1 MSLEQTTGNLE
12 IRYANVVTFV
22 GSSNTMVDT
31 TTGRIQTKGIQHN
44 SNVITDISGP
54 HGRVAPSLKRYPEIA
69 FTEAKFDRNDTT
81 NTYVQAGYTVSA
93 SSQDSS
99 TADMFA
105 YQAFNG
111 GATVHEWRSGSA
123 SNYGGAGGIFN
134 NTNTH
139 YQIATTD
146 VDGVTI
152 PHGEWLKIK
161 MPKKIRLESVF
172 LTPAAT
178 NFTPENFKI
187 YGSNDGTTWKL
198 LITQSG
204 LVPVSAGNSIIPAT
218 TISGYYNEYV
228 IVITKIYNNAQ
239 PDTSIKELEYYGY
252 EEDPPAGDHSVD
264 TTFKSR
270 FNNPQLT
277 GVQVLV
283 DGATGVGTNHISG
296 GADPS
301 GNQAI
306 MTSPNKYWTLN
317 GTLTSNLSV
326 EANTFLEGDQP
337 HAVSVWFNSSNL
349 EMNVS
354 NTCVFSISD
363 QEKLDSVNLDLQS
376 NTWHNLTYTYQGE
389 GGSRVTYLDGRKV
402 ADDKVEDTF
411 GDYPPFAMT
420 GSSQSGYVVS
430 ARSEY
435 DSSNNAVKAF
445 DDNTGTGYKPM
456 DSAYDSS
463 GNLDSGGTF
472 AISASGTT
480 PGEWIKMKMPHK
492 LVVSYLFMQS
502 IATSTGPSD
511 FKLFGSNDDVNWDEL
526 LSIVG
531 QTTATAGTSNA
542 VNASKGYKYLAIVVA
557 KTLSSVDLQI
567 GEIKFYG
574 HRENDLIRF
583 PDPTNV
589 LKYPHIAMTGPAQ
602 RGYVATA
609 SAQLYD
615 SPPWEAFDESVATN
629 SSGWIWNTS
638 GTHNLGTDSG
648 SGTTT
653 DGGHWIRL
661 ELPYKLVV
669 TRVDVISDAQNPQG
683 QDEFPDEYAV
693 YGWNGSGAWTKLLD
707 VTGKNPTIGT
717 STILSDTISNST
729 AYKYL
734 ALEAKSYY
742 DNSSNFGRIA
752 GIKYYGTGVDSI
764 PIQIGGGNIDKVA
777 NFRVYDKFIQQDQAL
792 EIWNA
797 QKDEFERAKSQMVL
811 QQGNLGIGTTGPTT
825 TLDVVGD
832 ARITESITSTTS
844 LVSNAMTIGT
854 TKTFVVTVSGA
865 NKYLIDGDSQASLT
879 LHQHQTYIF
888 DLSSSTLAT
897 HPFIFSDANTNDGNA
912 NGTPYTTGITTTGT
926 TRTFAVTADT
936 PTTLYYYCTS
946 HTGMGGTITIS
957 PEAELIVTGTVE
969 ATNFSGSGAGLT
981 SIPSSAISGTLSQW
995 TTNGTMINYMD
1006 GNVGIGVA
1014 SPGAKLHVAGAGA
1027 IIVPSGTEA
1036 QRPTPYVAGMVRYN
1050 TEDTTLELFNGT
1062 DWLNITLTP
1071 PTLYNFTSHIFHPC
1085 GKRGRDGPTITDCL
1099 NNYGNVL
1106 PWNDSNFFNITGYGI
1121 QEWVVPKTTTY
1132 TIEAIG
1138 AGLYSFNDGGYGA
1151 KIRADNVSL
1160 TKGETIKIL
1169 CGQLPSGTTNNNSN
1183 HGGGGGT
1190 FVVRTPYN
1198 TNASIILIAGGGG
1211 GAHNYGHRVR
1221 SNGQLGTSGADGE
1234 GGGAGGTNGNAG
1246 GNGQGIG
1253 GAGFFQ
1259 DRTPSGSYSGGAGAL
1274 SFINGGRGGVDG
1286 SSNEAGFGGGN
1297 RHGGTHGGG
1306 AGGYSGGGGSS
1317 NHPYNGGGG
1326 GSYTANITV
1335 GASDNTTWDQRGQV
1349 TITMN

>member
-1 MSLEQTTGNLE
+1 MSLEQTIGNLE

-54 HGRVAPSLKRYPEIA
+54 HGRVAPSLKKYPEIA
-69 FTEAKFDRNDTT
+69 FAEAKFDRNDTT
-81 NTYVQAGYTVSA
+81 NTYVQAGYTLSA

-111 GATVHEWRSGSA
+111 GATVHEWRSDSA

-296 GADPS
+296 GPDPS
-301 GNQAI
+301 GNQAT

-456 DSAYDSS
+456 NSAYDSS

-542 VNASKGYKYLAIVVA
+542 VNASKGYKYLAIVVT

-683 QDEFPDEYAV
+683 QNEFPDEYAV

-707 VTGKNPTIGT
+707 VTGKNPTLGT

-734 ALEAKSYY
+734 ALEAKSYN
-742 DNSSNFGRIA
+742 NSSGFGRIA

-792 EIWNA
+792 EIWDA

-946 HTGMGGTITIS
+946 HAGMGGTITIS

-1014 SPGAKLHVAGAGA
+1014 SPGTTLDVVGTIRATGNVSVDTDTLFVDSVNDRVGVGTTSPAYTLDVVGTIRATTDVVVTSDRRLKSDIKRIEGALEKISKINGYMYTHNNQA
-1027 IIVPSGTEA
+1027 SSGCMA
-1036 QRPTPYVAGMVRYN
+1036 QEVKEVLPEVVRGS
-1050 TEDTTLELFNGT
+1050 EDTMYALA
-1062 DWLNITLTP
+1062 
-1071 PTLYNFTSHIFHPC
+1071 
-1085 GKRGRDGPTITDCL
+1085 
-1099 NNYGNVL
+1099 YGNMAGL
-1106 PWNDSNFFNITGYGI
+1106 I
-1121 QEWVVPKTTTY
+1121 
-1132 TIEAIG
+1132 IEAIKE
-1138 AGLYSFNDGGYGA
+1138 LKNEMDELKS
-1151 KIRADNVSL
+1151 S
-1160 TKGETIKIL
+1160 
-1169 CGQLPSGTTNNNSN
+1169 
-1183 HGGGGGT
+1183 HG
-1190 FVVRTPYN
+1190 
-1198 TNASIILIAGGGG
+1198 II
-1211 GAHNYGHRVR
+1211 
-1221 SNGQLGTSGADGE
+1221 
-1234 GGGAGGTNGNAG
+1234 
-1246 GNGQGIG
+1246 
-1253 GAGFFQ
+1253 
-1259 DRTPSGSYSGGAGAL
+1259 
-1274 SFINGGRGGVDG
+1274 
-1286 SSNEAGFGGGN
+1286 
-1297 RHGGTHGGG
+1297 
-1306 AGGYSGGGGSS
+1306 
-1317 NHPYNGGGG
+1317 
-1326 GSYTANITV
+1326 
-1335 GASDNTTWDQRGQV
+1335 
-1349 TITMN
+1349 

>member
-1 MSLEQTTGNLE
+1 MSLEQTIGNLE

-44 SNVITDISGP
+44 SNVITDVSGP
-54 HGRVAPSLKRYPEIA
+54 HGRVAPTLKKYPEIA
-69 FTEAKFDRNDTT
+69 FESGKFNRNDTT

-111 GATVHEWRSGSA
+111 GATVHEWRSDSA
-123 SNYGGAGGIFN
+123 SNYGGTGGIFN

-296 GADPS
+296 GPDPS
-301 GNQAI
+301 GNNSTYDA
-306 MTSPNKYWTLN
+306 TNKYYTLN

-420 GSSQSGYVVS
+420 GYSQGGYVVS

-542 VNASKGYKYLAIVVA
+542 VNASKGYKYLAIVVT

-589 LKYPHIAMTGPAQ
+589 LKYPHVAMTGPAQ
-602 RGYVATA
+602 RGYVA
-609 SAQLYD
+609 SANEEQANF
-615 SPPWEAFDESVATN
+615 EAYKAFNDTVSA
-629 SSGWIWNTS
+629 S
-638 GTHNLGTDSG
+638 GTNLHHWTSPNLNYDNNGDFTAGTAAIHTTNVG
-648 SGTTT
+648 GTSKY
-653 DGGHWIRL
+653 GNWCQI
-661 ELPYKLVV
+661 ELPHKLKYSYSRIRAPYHHIGRQPREGYIVGSNDLSGQWTILHNFSGV
-669 TRVDVISDAQNPQG
+669 TRSAATDYSTYTPSSAPTQYFKYIRIVI
-683 QDEFPDEYAV
+683 EKL
-693 YGWNGSGAWTKLLD
+693 GSGA
-707 VTGKNPTIGT
+707 G
-717 STILSDTISNST
+717 SQ
-729 AYKYL
+729 AY
-734 ALEAKSYY
+734 
-742 DNSSNFGRIA
+742 A
-752 GIKYYGTGVDSI
+752 GIDEWELYGVQEGSV

-912 NGTPYTTGITTTGT
+912 NGTPYTTGITTTST

-946 HTGMGGTITIS
+946 HAGMGGTITIS

-1014 SPGAKLHVAGAGA
+1014 SPGAKLHVAGTGA

-1036 QRPTPYVAGMVRYN
+1036 QRPTPYVTGMVRYN

-1071 PTLYNFTSHIFHPC
+1071 PALYTFTSPFTFFT
-1085 GKRGRDGPTITDCL
+1085 GGQSNRYGPTISQVRSQYSTSGTTAWVHDSA
-1099 NNYGNVL
+1099 NYL
-1106 PWNDSNFFNITGYGI
+1106 KMTGAQGI
-1121 QEWVVPKTTTY
+1121 QEWTVPSTATY
-1132 TIEAIG
+1132 RIEAYG
-1138 AGLYSFNDGGYGA
+1138 ASGGGNGTVGYGA
-1151 KIRADNVSL
+1151 RMRGDFDL
-1160 TKGETIKIL
+1160 TKGEIIKIL
-1169 CGQLPSGTTNNNSN
+1169 VGQTTGYHVSG
-1183 HGGGGGT
+1183 GGGGGT
-1190 FVVRTPYN
+1190 YVIRTPYN
-1198 TNASIILIAGGGG
+1198 TNSSILVIAGGGG
-1211 GAHNYGHRVR
+1211 GQYTSSSPIHVAHAVT
-1221 SNGQLGTSGADGE
+1221 GTSGQTPQSGYS
-1234 GGGAGGTNGNAG
+1234 GGTNGYGGAGNTNSGASGGGGFFGDG
-1246 GNGQGIG
+1246 GNGSY
-1253 GAGFFQ
+1253 AS
-1259 DRTPSGSYSGGAGAL
+1259 PSGIA
-1274 SFINGGRGGVDG
+1274 FVNGGVGGNHG
-1286 SSNEAGFGGGN
+1286 SSSQAVGGFGGG
-1297 RHGGTHGGG
+1297 GGTHGN
-1306 AGGYSGGGGSS
+1306 SGGGG
-1317 NHPYNGGGG
+1317 G
-1326 GSYTANITV
+1326 
-1335 GASDNTTWDQRGQV
+1335 
-1349 TITMN
+1349 